1 MPVLFSICQIDRSE
15 GHTGQIVDI
24 QQDLNNVDEDDYEP
38 VIDIDDTQT
47 FNLFYH
53 FLKPSN
59 DAPVKPHLNQ
69 LKVLPDNL
77 IDSIKHHEL
86 LNYILAL
93 IENKIW
99 TDSDVFK
106 YEYKNR
112 FLFCVF
118 IYLSKTV
125 DLSFNSS
132 HDSFTSWLEL
142 RNLSWFGANEV
153 DTSNFATLELYIHA
167 LSYTL
172 KLANHIVSNHQ

>member
-1 MPVLFSICQIDRSE
+1 
-15 GHTGQIVDI
+15 
-24 QQDLNNVDEDDYEP
+24 EDDYEP

-59 DAPVKPHLNQ
+59 DAPVKPHLNK

-112 FLFCVF
+112 FLFCV
-118 IYLSKTV
+118 
-125 DLSFNSS
+125 
-132 HDSFTSWLEL
+132 
-142 RNLSWFGANEV
+142 
-153 DTSNFATLELYIHA
+153 
-167 LSYTL
+167 
-172 KLANHIVSNHQ
+172 